1 MGGWPVA
8 GRLKRLCRIEWAVT
22 ADWLRNSTG
31 TLLMETVIGS
41 HVVITEHFLLNF
53 ENRNTF
59 LYQHPQ
65 KKKKERKCK
74 LIALTCARL

>member
-65 KKKKERKCK
+65 KKKKRKK
-74 LIALTCARL
+74 M